1 MAWYQQKKH
10 SCVRTLVNRVIW
22 VCGEG
27 EGAAGAAGGAG
38 GVAGGNAGRREKSV
52 KGENRDTTNENE

>member
-1 MAWYQQKKH
+1 MAWYQKKH
-10 SCVRTLVNRVIW
+10 SCIRNLVNRVIW

-27 EGAAGAAGGAG
+27 EGAAGAAG

-52 KGENRDTTNENE
+52 KGENRDTTNENK